1 MKVKRRKVSK
11 SNPEEVEISAEPDF
25 EADVVVL
32 QVGDQEVLLRAEDA
46 ADLADQ
52 ISDATLELEE
62 GAAVVDEEEEE
73 E

>member
-46 ADLADQ
+46 ADRLTGKHYDQ
-52 ISDATLELEE
+52 FAEMRNLVLTYESICT
-62 GAAVVDEEEEE
+62 
-73 E
+73 